1 MSRLPVMLFA
11 FIAGGFALTGQ
22 AQALD
27 FAGAELTGS
36 GVLSITTFSPNP
48 FTVGA
53 GVDVTGSQNSGQ
65 EYLFDF
71 EGDLLTMTGTS
82 PTNQPPQQIIGSV
95 TFTDTSDSLPAF
107 TSFEII
113 SSVGVPTAQLL
124 LSHTDDSLT
133 IAFNEVG
140 MNLSHSFT
148 ARVTAV
154 PEPASALLALIGL
167 AGFTA
172 RRR

>member
-1 MSRLPVMLFA
+1 MNRTTLWLPLAVL
-11 FIAGGFALTGQ
+11 LTTLSGP

-36 GVLSITTFSPNP
+36 GVLSIVNFTPNP
-48 FTVGA
+48 FTVGP
-53 GVDVTGSQNSGQ
+53 GVDTTGSQDSGQ

-82 PTNQPPQQIIGSV
+82 PTNVPSQQIIGSV

-107 TSFEII
+107 TLFEIV
-113 SSVGVPTAQLL
+113 STTGVPEAQLL
-124 LSHTDDSLT
+124 LSHTDDTLT

-140 MNLSHSFT
+140 MNLAESFT

-154 PEPASALLALIGL
+154 PEPTAALLVMMGLGALTG
-167 AGFTA
+167 

>member
-1 MSRLPVMLFA
+1 MPRLPVLLLSLVA
-11 FIAGGFALTGQ
+11 ACVALTGQ
-22 AQALD
+22 AQAID
-27 FAGAELTGS
+27 FGGAELTGS
-36 GVLSITTFSPNP
+36 GLLSIVNFTPNP
-48 FTVGA
+48 FTVGP
-53 GVDVTGSQNSGQ
+53 GVDTTGSQNSGQ

-95 TFTDTSDSLPAF
+95 TFTDTNDSLPAF
-107 TSFEII
+107 TSFEIV
-113 SSVGVPTAQLL
+113 SSVGVPTAQLT
-124 LSHTDDSLT
+124 LSHTDDTLT

-140 MNLSHSFT
+140 MNLANSFT

-154 PEPASALLALIGL
+154 PEPSAVVLVLIGATGL
-167 AGFTA
+167 AT